1 MKKKIGILYIIL
13 VHFFL
18 VLILIRPDIVNR
30 LYLKFGILKLN
41 EVEKGEYYRK
51 ISFYHS
57 VIDKNVPE
65 DSVIFIGD
73 SHIQML
79 TVSAVAD
86 KPVNYGISG
95 DTTAGILQRLSLYD
109 SIRRSRAVVI
119 AAGHNDIA
127 RKANKE
133 EIIQNYKLILKKM
146 PADIPLFFNAVF
158 PVDERA
164 GTKFAGINSEIKS
177 LNTFSE
183 KLCGEFQNCY
193 FLNVWEKLADE
204 TGNLAINYH
213 DGKGIHLNANG
224 YSVWI
229 GCLKE
234 ALHKFPQTLL
244 KTDSR

>member
-1 MKKKIGILYIIL
+1 MK
-13 VHFFL
+13 F
-18 VLILIRPDIVNR
+18 R
-30 LYLKFGILKLN
+30 ILKSN
-41 EVEKGEYYRK
+41 EVDKGEYYRK
-51 ISFYHS
+51 ISLYHS
-57 VIDKNVPE
+57 VIDKNVPA

-95 DTTAGILQRLSLYD
+95 DTTAGILQRLPLYD

-127 RKANKE
+127 QRANKG
-133 EIIQNYKLILKKM
+133 EIIRNYKLILEKI

-164 GTKFAGINSEIKS
+164 GTKFTGINSEIKS
-177 LNTFSE
+177 LNTLSE
-183 KLCGEFQNCY
+183 RLCGEFHNCH
-193 FLNVWEKLADE
+193 FLNVREKLADE
-204 TGNLAINYH
+204 TGNLAVNYH

-229 GCLKE
+229 GYLKE
-234 ALHKFPQTLL
+234 ALHKFPKTLP
-244 KTDSR
+244 KTNLR